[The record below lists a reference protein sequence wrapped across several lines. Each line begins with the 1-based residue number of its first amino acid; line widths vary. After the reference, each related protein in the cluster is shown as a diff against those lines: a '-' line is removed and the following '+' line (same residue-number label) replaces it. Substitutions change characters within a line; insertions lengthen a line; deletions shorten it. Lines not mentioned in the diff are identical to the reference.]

1 MSYKWMICLALA
13 SHLFVA
19 EPVEAKKKKLFTC
32 GLSLEDSAQG
42 FANAMS
48 SMSNGRTGTTGF
60 TVDVYT
66 PFTWIAQNSSW
77 EAKKYKQ
84 MTPEPITA
92 EMTESVLHIHVVG
105 LQPTQTPV

>member
-1 MSYKWMICLALA
+1 MSYKWMTESLTL
-13 SHLFVA
+13 
-19 EPVEAKKKKLFTC
+19 EAIDAGARAKGRNC
-32 GLSLEDSAQG
+32 GLSLKDSAQG

-60 TVDVYT
+60 SVDVYT

-84 MTPEPITA
+84 MTPEQITA